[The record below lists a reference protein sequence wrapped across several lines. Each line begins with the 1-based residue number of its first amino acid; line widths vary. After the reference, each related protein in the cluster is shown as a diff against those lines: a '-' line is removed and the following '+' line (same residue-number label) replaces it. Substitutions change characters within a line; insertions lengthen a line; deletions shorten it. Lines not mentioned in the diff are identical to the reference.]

1 MKITTRI
8 ALGLFLL
15 AALTVGVLSYQ
26 LRTVQ
31 HLQSINE
38 ELSLTNLEAARIS
51 IRLVQELEGV
61 REFASKALVL
71 EDPGYVEQWAAW
83 EEAVDQD
90 LERMAELELGPLER
104 QALRDVHAGW
114 ERYHLDLA
122 PLRTDEELRPTSV
135 DEMDAVLLRIEELM
149 SMLRAS
155 VEEVIDANHAEVA
168 RQAEASAVAG
178 ERARQI
184 SAMAA
189 VGAGVLGLLICII
202 LYLSISG
209 PLKRLTGAT
218 REVAEGRFHHRLP
231 AGGGD
236 ELSHL
241 ARDFNQMAAR
251 LNELEDMKR
260 DFVSHVSHELK
271 GPLAAI
277 HETILVLL
285 DRIPGPLNEK
295 QAQLLSLSRQSATR
309 LSGMISNL
317 LQISRIEGGALYLD
331 PERVDPLSV
340 LREVVDELTPLAA
353 ERKLDIVVETDSP
366 PQSMMAD
373 ENRLREVMS
382 NLVGNAI
389 KFSPRE
395 ATVTARLSMVGDRPD
410 SLPPRYTER
419 SELHSHSA
427 GADGPVRVMDQ
438 PGPFLFL
445 EVEDQ
450 GPGIPEK
457 HRNGVF
463 EKFYQVR
470 RGVRIEGQGVGLGL
484 SICRN
489 VVEAHGGAIWVDEGI
504 DGGALLR
511 VLLPHAPAHLE
522 DPREAATPDE
532 PPPAGEPA
540 AEDEHT
546 AGVDGAH
553 EGAPA
558 DAPEAPTPESPSG
571 VGTST

>member
-8 ALGLFLL
+8 ALGLLLL
-15 AALTVGVLSYQ
+15 AGLTVGVLAYQ
-26 LRTVQ
+26 IRTVQ

-83 EEAVDQD
+83 EEAVDRD
-90 LERMAELELGPLER
+90 LERMGDLELGPLER

-114 ERYHLDLA
+114 ERYHLELA
-122 PLRTDEELRPTSV
+122 PLRTNEELHPTTV
-135 DEMDAVLLRIEELM
+135 EEMDGVLLRIEQLM
-149 SMLRAS
+149 SVLRES
-155 VEEVIDANHAEVA
+155 VEEVIDANQAAVA
-168 RQAEASAVAG
+168 RQAEASAEAG
-178 ERARQI
+178 EQARQV
-184 SAMAA
+184 SAIAA
-189 VGAGVLGLLICII
+189 VGAGVLGLLICIV

-209 PLKRLTGAT
+209 PLRRLTRGT

-231 AGGGD
+231 TGGGD
-236 ELSHL
+236 ELSNL

-251 LNELEDMKR
+251 LDELEDMKR

-331 PERVDPLSV
+331 PERFEPLPV
-340 LREVVDELTPLAA
+340 LEEVVNELTPLAG
-353 ERKLDIVVETDSP
+353 ERQLEIRVESDPPPEPVV
-366 PQSMMAD
+366 AD
-373 ENRLREVMS
+373 QERLREVMS

-395 ATVTARLSMVGDRPD
+395 ATVTVRLAMLEARPA
-410 SLPPRYTER
+410 SLPPGYPEP
-419 SELHSHSA
+419 SSD
-427 GADGPVRVMDQ
+427 GADDPPGIMDE

-450 GPGIPEK
+450 GPGIPEE
-457 HRNGVF
+457 HREGVF

-489 VVEAHGGAIWVDEGI
+489 VVEAHSGAIWVDEGAE
-504 DGGALLR
+504 GGALLR
-511 VLLPHAPAHLE
+511 VLLPRAPSSLKDAAAARDRQGHV
-522 DPREAATPDE
+522 DRTSAEASSE
-532 PPPAGEPA
+532 PSEQ
-540 AEDEHT
+540 
-546 AGVDGAH
+546 AGVR
-553 EGAPA
+553 
-558 DAPEAPTPESPSG
+558 TPGSPSG
-571 VGTST
+571 VGT